1 MKIVKTPVD
10 ISSEIQFRTARS
22 GGKGGQNVNKVETMA
37 EGLFDIGT
45 SSLLQEKQK
54 AILFEKL
61 RTRITKEGLLRVR
74 SQAFRSQLANK
85 EAVVEKMN
93 ALINQALIPEKK
105 RKPTRPTA
113 ASKEKRFQ
121 QKKRLSEKKELR
133 KKTWE

>member
-1 MKIVKTPVD
+1 MKAQVD
-10 ISSEIQFRTARS
+10 ISPEIQFRTARS

-37 EGLFDIGT
+37 EGLFDIGA

>member
-1 MKIVKTPVD
+1 MKTPVD

-133 KKTWE
+133 KKTWD

>member
-1 MKIVKTPVD
+1 MKTPVD

>member
-1 MKIVKTPVD
+1 MKAPVD

-37 EGLFDIGT
+37 EGLFDIDA

-93 ALINQALIPEKK
+93 VLINQALIPEKK

-133 KKTWE
+133 KKNRE

>member
-1 MKIVKTPVD
+1 MKAQVD
-10 ISSEIQFRTARS
+10 ISPEIQFRTARS

-37 EGLFDIGT
+37 EGLFDIGA

-93 ALINQALIPEKK
+93 VLINQALIPEKK